1 MNIQA
6 VLAYVDTLR
15 EELIAL
21 RRDFHKHPELLF
33 EVDRTAEKVADY
45 LSALGLQVQR
55 HVGKHFGKG
64 VVGVLT
70 SARPGPTIVLRADM
84 DALAIHEENTAEYR
98 SENVGVM
105 HACGHDAHMT
115 MLLGAAKAL
124 SQHREMWSGT
134 IKFVFQPA
142 EESALPSPID
152 GRMISGGRDMIEAGV
167 LEDADLCF
175 ALHVWPELPTGVV
188 GIHRKEAMAAS
199 SHFHMT
205 FKGLNGHHSTPH
217 LAVDALS
224 MAVQFISDV
233 KFALAAEIDPWETK
247 VFAFGTLHAG
257 TAINAIA
264 GESKLSG
271 TYRVFHPK
279 LTGQI
284 HQLLEKRADAVA
296 STYGGSYT
304 SQYRLG
310 TPLLN
315 ETSAVQ
321 LTMQAGQLA
330 LGDDKIV
337 ILDKPSLAG
346 EDFALYVQVVPGAFA
361 FIGIANPTA
370 ETVYPLHH
378 PLFNIDEEVLTQ
390 GAKLFVQ
397 WVQQAGEAYADQ
409 QAGVPLFKTKPMRYN
424 KS

>member
-1 MNIQA
+1 MNAQA
-6 VLAYVDTLR
+6 ALSYVDTLR

-21 RRDFHKHPELLF
+21 RRDFHKHPEVLF
-33 EVDRTAEKVADY
+33 EVDRTAEKVAAY
-45 LSALGLQVQR
+45 LSELGLQVQQD
-55 HVGKHFGKG
+55 VGKHFGKG

-70 SARPGPTIVLRADM
+70 SDKPGPTIVLRADM
-84 DALAIHEENTAEYR
+84 DALAIAEGNTFAYR
-98 SENVGVM
+98 SSSEGAM

-124 SQHREMWSGT
+124 SRHRDIWSGT

-167 LEDADLCF
+167 LEGVDLCF
-175 ALHVWPELPTGVV
+175 AIHVWPELPTGVV

-199 SHFHMT
+199 SHFHIA
-205 FKGLNGHHSTPH
+205 FQGVNGHHSTPH

-271 TYRVFHPK
+271 TYRVFHPE
-279 LTGQI
+279 LTSQI

-315 ETSAVQ
+315 DASAVQ
-321 LTMQAGQLA
+321 LTVQAGRIA
-330 LGDDKIV
+330 LGDDKVV

-346 EDFALYVQVVPGAFA
+346 EDFALYVQEVPGAFA
-361 FIGIANPTA
+361 FIGIANPSA

-378 PLFNIDEEVLTQ
+378 PLFDMDEEVLTQ

-397 WVQQAGEAYADQ
+397 WVQQAGAEYVSQ
-409 QAGVPLFKTKPMRYN
+409 
-424 KS
+424 